1 MVTALQSN
9 SDYKSFLGLILRHD
23 VAVDLLAK
31 FSHDIL
37 HIYEAQTIVHSFV
50 FENVVVQDPVQME
63 ASDNKIL

>member
-1 MVTALQSN
+1 VVTALQSN

-37 HIYEAQTIVHSFV
+37 HTYETQAIVHSFV
-50 FENVVVQDPVQME
+50 FENVIVQDPVQME